1 MSFDEAFKSVLIGS
15 NVKLSLK
22 LNHLVIKKDESETKL
37 FLKDINLIILETHQ
51 INLNSALLNALVKH
65 KIILLTCDES
75 HQINGIFTPFLGHF
89 LSAKIAKEQMAVSV
103 QRKAILW
110 QKIIKN
116 KIKNQAYVLKFSK
129 QQKQSEELLEFS
141 KRVLLGDSKNVEANA
156 AALYFKTLFG
166 KNFYREELCFVNS
179 ALNYGY
185 AVIRACIIRSVCISG
200 LLTWQGIKH
209 DNIYNN
215 FNLCD
220 DLIEVF
226 RPWVDLCVLALLKNK
241 QDDNEFITK
250 ENKRM
255 LIENLQ
261 SKVKIDGKIYPLN
274 RAINHYTQNFK
285 NALLDNQELMLVE
298 FDD

>member
-1 MSFDEAFKSVLIGS
+1 MSFDEAFKSVLISS

-116 KIKNQAYVLKFSK
+116 KRYKI
-129 QQKQSEELLEFS
+129 
-141 KRVLLGDSKNVEANA
+141 
-156 AALYFKTLFG
+156 
-166 KNFYREELCFVNS
+166 
-179 ALNYGY
+179 
-185 AVIRACIIRSVCISG
+185 
-200 LLTWQGIKH
+200 
-209 DNIYNN
+209 NIEY
-215 FNLCD
+215 
-220 DLIEVF
+220 
-226 RPWVDLCVLALLKNK
+226 
-241 QDDNEFITK
+241 
-250 ENKRM
+250 
-255 LIENLQ
+255 
-261 SKVKIDGKIYPLN
+261 
-274 RAINHYTQNFK
+274 
-285 NALLDNQELMLVE
+285 
-298 FDD
+298 